1 MKITIYIY
9 VQFNYILYLAFLPT
23 NHTLYYDLTIK
34 FLMRYIYIYIYTK
47 YTPNQHQIVA
57 MVTQ

>member
-23 NHTLYYDLTIK
+23 NHTLYYDLTISDEV
-34 FLMRYIYIYIYTK
+34 YIYIYIQNIHLTNIK
-47 YTPNQHQIVA
+47 
-57 MVTQ
+57 